1 VAARFALSL
10 SLSRRTNMKSRTG
23 EKFHFFFFFERKRR
37 EVKSG
42 EGLM

>member
-23 EKFHFFFFFERKRR
+23 EKFHFFFFERKRR